1 MKFKVSSQPLSA
13 FSYSSLTDIV
23 MLLLIFFLLSSSFV
37 IQSGVKLKLP
47 GSKLNEQGLMAKYVV
62 SITANGEI
70 YSGNKLVSLD
80 ALPGELSLLRSGDM
94 DDTNLVIRADRAV
107 PVELVIKVIDAAKA
121 VGLDKFTIQTE
132 KENL

>member
-1 MKFKVSSQPLSA
+1 
-13 FSYSSLTDIV
+13 

>member
-94 DDTNLVIRADRAV
+94 EDTNLIIRADRAV

>member
-1 MKFKVSSQPLSA
+1 MKFKINSQPLSA

-23 MLLLIFFLLSSSFV
+23 MLLLIFFLISSSFV
-37 IQSGVKLKLP
+37 VQSGVKLKLP
-47 GSKLNEQGLMAKYVV
+47 GSKLNEQSVTAKYVV

-70 YSGNKLVSLD
+70 YLGNKPVGVD
-80 ALPGELSLLRSGDM
+80 ALPGELSLMRSGDM
-94 DDTNLVIRADRAV
+94 EDTNLIIRADRAV
-107 PVELVIKVIDAAKA
+107 PIELVVKVIDAAKA

>member
-1 MKFKVSSQPLSA
+1 MKFKTTSQPLSA

-23 MLLLIFFLLSSSFV
+23 MLLLIFFLISSSFV
-37 IQSGVKLKLP
+37 VQSGVKIKLP

-62 SITANGEI
+62 SVTANGEV
-70 YSGNKLVSLD
+70 YVGNKMVAID

-94 DDTNLVIRADRAV
+94 EDTNLIIRADRAV
-107 PVELVIKVIDAAKA
+107 PIELVIRVIDAAKA